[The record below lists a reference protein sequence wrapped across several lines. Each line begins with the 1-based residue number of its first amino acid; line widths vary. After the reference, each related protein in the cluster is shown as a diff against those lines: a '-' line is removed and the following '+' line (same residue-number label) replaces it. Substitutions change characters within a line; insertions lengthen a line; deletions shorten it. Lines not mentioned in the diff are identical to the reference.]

1 MKKIMTLTCC
11 TSLLLAGA
19 AAAQS
24 SLPADMVGTKS
35 SQAAKEEKKLPVAAA
50 ATQSGVTI
58 YGIADMGFAA
68 ESGGASGKV
77 RKLTSGIASGS
88 RLGFKGTEVIG
99 DGLSAFFLLE
109 MGIGLDTGASQQGG
123 LTFGRQSYV
132 GLMGDFGSV
141 SAGRQYTPFYLITLA
156 VDPFLGGFGGNSTN
170 LVPYTAASG
179 RLENQIRYTSPKYS
193 GIRIDLAYGFG
204 ETAGSNSPNSQYDG
218 NITYEDGPLFLGVGY
233 HHRNNN
239 TSSLSSIESAKQTIF
254 GATYNFGILKAH
266 AGYGIDKGP
275 NSSPLR
281 NTTNPYRSVVAP
293 TASTDSTDL
302 VLGVSVPFGA
312 STFLASYVQKN
323 DKTVRNQDATQWG
336 VGYMY
341 AFSKRTDVYSGYA
354 KINNKRGA
362 GYTVGSVI
370 ETGSGDSAFQLG
382 LRHRF

>member
-19 AAAQS
+19 AAAQT
-24 SLPADMVGTKS
+24 SLPADMVGTKA
-35 SQAAKEEKKLPVAAA
+35 SQAAEEKKLPVAAA

-68 ESGGASGKV
+68 ESGGAAGHV

-88 RLGFKGTEVIG
+88 RLGFKGTEAIG

-109 MGIGLDTGASQQGG
+109 MGVGLDTGASQQGG

-141 SAGRQYTPFYLITLA
+141 SAGRQYTPYYLITLA
-156 VDPFLGGFGGNSTN
+156 IDPFLGGFGGNSTN

-193 GIRIDLAYGFG
+193 GLRIDLAYGFG

-218 NITYEDGPLFLGVGY
+218 NITYEEGPLFLGVAY
-233 HHRNNN
+233 HHKDNN
-239 TSSLSSIESAKQTIF
+239 TSSLTNIDSAKQTIF
-254 GATYNFGILKAH
+254 GATYNFGFLKAS
-266 AGYGIDKGP
+266 AGYGIDKGV

-281 NTTNPYRSVVAP
+281 NTTNPYKSLVAP
-293 TASTDSTDL
+293 TASTDSTDI

-312 STFLASYVQKN
+312 STVLASYVQKN

-341 AFSKRTDVYSGYA
+341 AFSKRTDVYTGYA